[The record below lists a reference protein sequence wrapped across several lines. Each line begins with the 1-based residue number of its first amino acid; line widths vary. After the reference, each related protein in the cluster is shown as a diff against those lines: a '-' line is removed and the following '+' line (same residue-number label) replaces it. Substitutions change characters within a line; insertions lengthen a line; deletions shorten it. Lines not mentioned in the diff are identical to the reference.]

1 MIRYY
6 ITDRHAAGGT
16 EALLE
21 IIRRRVNE
29 GIEFLQVR
37 EKDLPTRALLQLM
50 EKIFAIPNPYGTRI
64 VVNGRTDVAIACG
77 ADGVH
82 LPARSISPA
91 RIRTIAPEGFLIG
104 VSCHTFAELAAAEEQ
119 GADFAVFSPIFVSPS
134 KPMAG
139 EPKGLGQLREAAGRV
154 RIPILALGGVTP
166 RLAPACVEAGA
177 AGVAGISMF
186 QY

>member
-6 ITDRHAAGGT
+6 ITDRHSAGGAD
-16 EALLE
+16 AL
-21 IIRRRVNE
+21 IDVIRRRMAE
-29 GIEFLQVR
+29 GIEFVQVR
-37 EKDLPTRALLQLM
+37 EKDLPTRALMHLL
-50 EKIFAIPNPYGTRI
+50 ERIFAIPNPYGTRI
-64 VVNGRTDVAIACG
+64 LVNGRTDVAIACG

-104 VSCHTFAELAAAEEQ
+104 VSCHTSAELSTAEEQ
-119 GADFAVFSPIFVSPS
+119 GADFAVFSPIFISPS

-139 EPKGLGQLREAAGRV
+139 EPKGLGQLREAATHA
-154 RIPILALGGVTP
+154 RIPVLALGGVTP
-166 RLAPACVEAGA
+166 RLAAACVEAGA

-186 QY
+186 QH

>member
-6 ITDRHAAGGT
+6 ITDSQSAGGT
-16 EALLE
+16 DALLE
-21 IIRRRVNE
+21 IIRRRMAE
-29 GIEFLQVR
+29 GLEFLQVR
-37 EKDLPTRALLQLM
+37 EKNLSTRALLQLM
-50 EKIFAIPNPYGTRI
+50 ERVFAIPNPYSTRI
-64 VVNGRTDVAIACG
+64 LVNGRTDIAIACG

-82 LPARSISPA
+82 LPSRSISPA
-91 RIRTIAPEGFLIG
+91 RVRTITPEGFLIG
-104 VSCHTFAELAAAEEQ
+104 VSCHTAAELATAEEQ
-119 GADFAVFSPIFVSPS
+119 GADFAVFSPIFISPS

-139 EPKGLGQLREAAGRV
+139 EPKGLGQLREAASLV
-154 RIPILALGGVTP
+154 RIPVLALGGVTP

>member
-6 ITDRHAAGGT
+6 ITDRQSAGGPD
-16 EALLE
+16 ALID
-21 IIRRRVNE
+21 IIRRRMAE

-37 EKDLPTRALLQLM
+37 EKDLSTRALTQLL
-50 EKIFAIPNPYGTRI
+50 ERIFAIPNPQGTR
-64 VVNGRTDVAIACG
+64 VLVNGRTDVAIACG

-104 VSCHTFAELAAAEEQ
+104 VSCHTAAELVTAEDQ
-119 GADFAVFSPIFVSPS
+119 GADFAVFGPVFISPS
-134 KPMAG
+134 KPIAG
-139 EPKGLGQLREAAGRV
+139 EPKGLGQLREAASRV
-154 RIPILALGGVTP
+154 RIPVLALGGVTS

-186 QY
+186 QC